1 MNKFLNEG
9 HDAVSRGKKKRKLST
24 TRQDGPYYA
33 YKPLLKGVPLPV
45 GILIFPMSSA
55 ENIF

>member
-9 HDAVSRGKKKRKLST
+9 QDAVSRGKKKRKLSI

-33 YKPLLKGVPLPV
+33 FKPLLKGVPLPV

-55 ENIF
+55 